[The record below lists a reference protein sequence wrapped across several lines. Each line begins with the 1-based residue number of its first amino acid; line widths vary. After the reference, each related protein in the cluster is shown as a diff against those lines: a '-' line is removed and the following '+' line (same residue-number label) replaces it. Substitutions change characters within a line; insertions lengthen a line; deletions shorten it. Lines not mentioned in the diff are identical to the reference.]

1 MNVSLSHLCCLSLY
15 LLTGGQAFTVHFVI
29 NEFSSSLRRG
39 ISIATGEVMLLQ
51 VSIGD
56 CYCVFLGARGT
67 AGYTLA
73 GEGVCVSAE

>member
-1 MNVSLSHLCCLSLY
+1 MCERGIRPFTLY
-15 LLTGGQAFTVHFVI
+15 LVI
-29 NEFSSSLRRG
+29 KEFSASLRRG

-56 CYCVFLGARGT
+56 CYCVSLGARGT
-67 AGYTLA
+67 AGYTWA